1 MIGRLD
7 GRGDFETVLISFRR
21 RVLYKNIG
29 KYQNFKGKIYGGFL
43 YKIIFYLQNR
53 ILKFEA
59 DLMVNLLTIQPS
71 LYKTNVSERS
81 EKLRP
86 F

>member
-29 KYQNFKGKIYGGFL
+29 KYQNFKSTF
-43 YKIIFYLQNR
+43 
-53 ILKFEA
+53 
-59 DLMVNLLTIQPS
+59 MNLFFVINNS
-71 LYKTNVSERS
+71 LYVDKSCDCLKILDIS
-81 EKLRP
+81 GG
-86 F
+86 